1 LALEIVENQEE
12 NSSLALEFFEN
23 MNEPNACG
31 CLTICACVCTA
42 PTHFLTPSKLVGF
55 QQTPIFLLR
64 DDEMKVLPELPKLHE
79 AADMMQVFRKDSP
92 FNLILARELA
102 LALNVLVAPAFSVA
116 THVHVLGIG
125 SRTSAWRQNPSRK
138 VFAKRNAKALKF
150 EL

>member
-55 QQTPIFLLR
+55 PTPIFSIFV
-64 DDEMKVLPELPKLHE
+64 DDEMKVLAELPKLNE
-79 AADMMQVFRKDSP
+79 AADMM
-92 FNLILARELA
+92 
-102 LALNVLVAPAFSVA
+102 
-116 THVHVLGIG
+116 
-125 SRTSAWRQNPSRK
+125 
-138 VFAKRNAKALKF
+138 
-150 EL
+150 